1 MPHIV
6 ESSNDEFN
14 GTGVQMAK
22 GSKWFK
28 VATSGPTVDG
38 REIKEQWV
46 KDMAETYDPAE
57 YTANIFQDHWSWYGN
72 YGRVTAVKAE
82 KDGKGRL
89 CLFAQVEAN
98 KLLLKLNE
106 AGQKLF
112 TSIRVIEDFAETG
125 KAYLMHL
132 AITDEPASLG
142 TEQLSF
148 SEKSKESLIFASED
162 AVTLEFNTF
171 SDDEL
176 EAEARKRPGLLSR
189 LFSHQSP
196 EQETDM
202 SKAALEKLQT
212 QVTDLSQQVAALSG
226 TKGDEE
232 TPPDSTDY
240 SAEIEQLKGKIE
252 TLEKENGEYKTQLEG
267 VDQLK
272 KDFAK
277 LQGEF
282 SEALKDAGTPP
293 PPSKGDSEEN
303 FEIV

>member
-1 MPHIV
+1 
-6 ESSNDEFN
+6 
-14 GTGVQMAK
+14 MAK
-22 GSKWFK
+22 NSKWFK

-82 KDGKGRL
+82 KDDKGRL

-112 TSIRVIEDFAETG
+112 TSIRVMEDFAKSG

-148 SEKSKESLIFASED
+148 SAKGEESLIFVSQDGA
-162 AVTLEFNTF
+162 TLEFDQF
-171 SDDEL
+171 SDEEI
-176 EAEARKRPGLLSR
+176 EAELIKRSGFFKR
-189 LFSHQSP
+189 LFSKHSP
-196 EQETDM
+196 EQENDDM
-202 SKAALEKLQT
+202 SNAALQKLQT
-212 QVTDLSQQVAALSG
+212 QFTQLSEQVAALSG
-226 TKGDEE
+226 AKGDEE
-232 TPPDSTDY
+232 TPPDSADY
-240 SAEIEQLKGKIE
+240 SQQIEELKGQIE
-252 TLEKENGEYKTQLEG
+252 TLQKENGEYKTQLEG
-267 VDQLK
+267 MEQLK
-272 KDFAK
+272 SDINK
-277 LQGEF
+277 LQSDF
-282 SEALKDAGTPP
+282 TNALKDAGTPP
-293 PPSKGDSEEN
+293 PPSKGESSETA
-303 FEIV
+303 FDVF

>member
-1 MPHIV
+1 
-6 ESSNDEFN
+6 
-14 GTGVQMAK
+14 MAK
-22 GSKWFK
+22 NSKWFK

-82 KDGKGRL
+82 KDSKGRL

-112 TSIRVIEDFAETG
+112 TSIRVLEDFAKSG

-148 SEKSKESLIFASED
+148 SAKGEESLIFANQD
-162 AVTLEFNTF
+162 GTHLEFDQLT
-171 SDDEL
+171 DDEL

-189 LFSHQSP
+189 LFSKHSP
-196 EQETDM
+196 EQENDDM
-202 SKAALEKLQT
+202 SKAALEALQT
-212 QVTDLSQQVAALSG
+212 KVTDLSKQVAALSG

-240 SAEIEQLKGKIE
+240 SAEMDQLKSKVE
-252 TLEKENGEYKTQLEG
+252 TLEKENGEYKTKLEG
-267 VDQLK
+267 FDQLK
-272 KDFAK
+272 ENFTK
-277 LQGEF
+277 LQSDF
-282 SEALKDAGTPP
+282 NEALKDAGTPP
-293 PPSKGDSEEN
+293 PQSKGASQDTD
-303 FEIV
+303 FDLF

>member
-1 MPHIV
+1 
-6 ESSNDEFN
+6 
-14 GTGVQMAK
+14 MAK
-22 GSKWFK
+22 NSKWFK

-112 TSIRVIEDFAETG
+112 TSIRVIEDFAKTG

-148 SEKSKESLIFASED
+148 SANGETSLIFASED
-162 AVTLEFNTF
+162 GATLEFEQLT
-171 SDDEL
+171 DDEL

-189 LFSHQSP
+189 LFSNQSP
-196 EQETDM
+196 EQEPDM
-202 SKAALEKLQT
+202 SKAALEKLQKQFT
-212 QVTDLSQQVAALSG
+212 QLSEQVAALSG
-226 TKGDEE
+226 NTGDEE
-232 TPPDSTDY
+232 TPPDGTDF
-240 SAEIEQLKGKIE
+240 SEQIDELQGQIE
-252 TLEKENGEYKTQLEG
+252 TLQKENGEYKTQLEG

-277 LQGEF
+277 LQGDF

-293 PPSKGDSEEN
+293 PPSKGESQDTE
-303 FEIV
+303 FDIF

>member
-1 MPHIV
+1 
-6 ESSNDEFN
+6 
-14 GTGVQMAK
+14 MAK
-22 GSKWFK
+22 NSKWFK

-38 REIKEQWV
+38 REIKEQWI

-112 TSIRVIEDFAETG
+112 TSIRVLEDFANTG

-148 SEKSKESLIFASED
+148 SAKGEESLIFANQD
-162 AVTLEFNTF
+162 GTNLEFDQLT
-171 SDDEL
+171 DDEL
-176 EAEARKRPGLLSR
+176 EAEARKRPGFFER
-189 LFSHQSP
+189 LFSKHSP
-196 EQETDM
+196 EQENDDM
-202 SKAALEKLQT
+202 SKAALEALQT
-212 QVTDLSQQVAALSG
+212 KVTDLSKQVAALSG

-240 SAEIEQLKGKIE
+240 SAEIDQLKSKIE

-272 KDFAK
+272 TNFAQ
-277 LQGEF
+277 LETAF
-282 SEALKDAGTPP
+282 NEAMKDAGTPP
-293 PPSKGDSEEN
+293 PPSKGESQDTE
-303 FEIV
+303 FDLF

>member
-1 MPHIV
+1 
-6 ESSNDEFN
+6 
-14 GTGVQMAK
+14 MAK
-22 GSKWFK
+22 NSKWFK

-89 CLFAQVEAN
+89 CLFAKVEAN

-112 TSIRVIEDFAETG
+112 TSIRVMEDFAKSG

-148 SEKSKESLIFASED
+148 SANGETSLIFANQDGTEI
-162 AVTLEFNTF
+162 EFDQF
-171 SDDEL
+171 SDEEI
-176 EAEARKRPGLLSR
+176 EAELIKRSSFFKR
-189 LFSHQSP
+189 IFSKHSP
-196 EQETDM
+196 EQENDM
-202 SKAALEKLQT
+202 SKADLEKLQT
-212 QVTDLSQQVAALSG
+212 QFTQLSEQVAALSG

-232 TPPDSTDY
+232 TPPDNADFSKQ
-240 SAEIEQLKGKIE
+240 IEELQSQIE
-252 TLEKENGEYKTQLEG
+252 TLKKENGEYKTKLEG
-267 VDQLK
+267 FDQLQEN
-272 KDFAK
+272 FTK
-277 LQGEF
+277 LQSDF

-293 PPSKGDSEEN
+293 PASKGASQDTD
-303 FEIV
+303 FDIF

>member
-1 MPHIV
+1 
-6 ESSNDEFN
+6 
-14 GTGVQMAK
+14 MAK
-22 GSKWFK
+22 NSKWFK

-38 REIKEQWV
+38 REIKEQWI

-112 TSIRVIEDFAETG
+112 TSIRVLEDFANTG

-148 SEKSKESLIFASED
+148 SAKGEESLIFANQD
-162 AVTLEFNTF
+162 GTHLEFDQLT
-171 SDDEL
+171 DDEL

-189 LFSHQSP
+189 LFSKHSP
-196 EQETDM
+196 EQENDDM
-202 SKAALEKLQT
+202 SNAALEKLQT
-212 QVTDLSQQVAALSG
+212 QFTQLSEQVAALSG

-240 SAEIEQLKGKIE
+240 SQQIEELQGQIEALK
-252 TLEKENGEYKTQLEG
+252 KENGEYKTQVEG
-267 VDQLK
+267 VDQLR

-277 LQGEF
+277 LQGDF
-282 SEALKDAGTPP
+282 NEAVKDAGTPP